1 MQVNME
7 ACLPDMRVAP
17 VKVTAS
23 SQQQAGYASPR
34 RKIGGGSDAGPLH
47 RSLKG
52 LSRSKSARDPAEEVY
67 EEFGSPVERAAS
79 RPSSR
84 VKTRVAKD
92 ARAELLGL
100 DEAHMHNVG
109 HNRGLRSRSAARV
122 REGVVDTEM
131 DVDLCE
137 NYVASSHNDIISKA
151 RPPSRSKNRSLR
163 EDNGGTVTLQE
174 ALQQAAER
182 DREVRASRTT
192 KGGVDGPVEIDVRSY
207 GGRSVGS
214 TPRLST
220 RASTPRLT
228 VRGSLQDHEDLGGGS
243 LDVECEKELRSS
255 SVDVA
260 RRSLISMDS
269 MEDDVGQVE
278 RVVSY
283 RTPTRSPRGVRES
296 SDHLAEER
304 VMRAER
310 LTRKQQL
317 RSPRKTKV
325 EIVADMQVDTV
336 MVHSER
342 VYARRNVRKA
352 EVDGPAAD
360 DDEEED
366 VQVNQRKSRVARQH
380 KRKVREIPRDSATA
394 LPVSSSPPECEMPD
408 VPLVE
413 PVDPL
418 PPSPT
423 TSARSAR
430 GELVEW

>member
-1 MQVNME
+1 
-7 ACLPDMRVAP
+7 
-17 VKVTAS
+17 
-23 SQQQAGYASPR
+23 
-34 RKIGGGSDAGPLH
+34 
-47 RSLKG
+47 
-52 LSRSKSARDPAEEVY
+52 
-67 EEFGSPVERAAS
+67 
-79 RPSSR
+79 
-84 VKTRVAKD
+84 
-92 ARAELLGL
+92 
-100 DEAHMHNVG
+100 
-109 HNRGLRSRSAARV
+109 
-122 REGVVDTEM
+122 
-131 DVDLCE
+131 
-137 NYVASSHNDIISKA
+137 
-151 RPPSRSKNRSLR
+151 
-163 EDNGGTVTLQE
+163 
-174 ALQQAAER
+174 
-182 DREVRASRTT
+182 
-192 KGGVDGPVEIDVRSY
+192 
-207 GGRSVGS
+207 
-214 TPRLST
+214 
-220 RASTPRLT
+220 
-228 VRGSLQDHEDLGGGS
+228 
-243 LDVECEKELRSS
+243 
-255 SVDVA
+255 
-260 RRSLISMDS
+260 

-336 MVHSER
+336 MVQSER

-408 VPLVE
+408 VPPVE

-430 GELVEW
+430 GELV

>member
-1 MQVNME
+1 MRVNME
-7 ACLPDMRVAP
+7 ACLPDLRVPP

-23 SQQQAGYASPR
+23 SRQQAGYASPR
-34 RKIGGGSDAGPLH
+34 RKIGGGSDAGPLY

-67 EEFGSPVERAAS
+67 EEFSSPVERAAS

-84 VKTRVAKD
+84 VKSRVAKD

-100 DEAHMHNVG
+100 DDVHMHNVG

-122 REGVVDTEM
+122 REGVVDVDM

-151 RPPSRSKNRSLR
+151 RPPSRSKNRSFR
-163 EDNGGTVTLQE
+163 DDNGDTVTLQE

-192 KGGVDGPVEIDVRSY
+192 RGGVDGPVEIDVQSY

-220 RASTPRLT
+220 RASTPRLP
-228 VRGSLQDHEDLGGGS
+228 VRGSLRDHEDFGS
-243 LDVECEKELRSS
+243 GSVDVECEKELRSS

-260 RRSLISMDS
+260 RRSSVPMDS

-283 RTPTRSPRGVRES
+283 RTPTKSPRGVRES
-296 SDHLAEER
+296 SDQLAEER
-304 VMRAER
+304 VIRAER

-317 RSPRKTKV
+317 RSPRKTKG

-336 MVHSER
+336 MVQSER

-352 EVDGPAAD
+352 EVDGP

-366 VQVNQRKSRVARQH
+366 VLQVNQRKSRVARQH

-394 LPVSSSPPECEMPD
+394 LPVSSPPECEMPD
-408 VPLVE
+408 VPPVE

-418 PPSPT
+418 PSSPT

-430 GELVEW
+430 GESVQR